1 MELTKE
7 QLEILVDG
15 FRQHDLTKEVALP
28 AEKVLSGE
36 LKPMYSPLEKRIME
50 YMKSNFPELGIK
62 RHMENFSVNHP
73 VNMMM
78 GIDARY
84 IANETTAIY
93 EDEERRN
100 AAVEQFM
107 DLFSPLFDTATK
119 SFCKAKGKNPLT
131 LKDEDIQ
138 RITDRVITVVNE
150 ELTSV
155 LMQGQ
160 QFTALNEISHEI
172 PAHADFRSSHNVDA
186 INFYNQWTHCKTA
199 VGTML
204 SLDDEDNPIDEPPS
218 DDDPV
223 FTVICKA
230 FCETLDDTDATIF
243 RMREDGYTQK
253 EIASY
258 LRYKNHTAVTKRL
271 QSIKKRWD
279 EFMSEHEP
287 QQ

>member
-15 FRQHDLTKEVALP
+15 FRQHDLTKEIALP
-28 AEKVLSGE
+28 TDKILSGE

-50 YMKSNFPELGIK
+50 YMKSNFPDLGIK

-78 GIDARY
+78 GIDAQY
-84 IANETTAIY
+84 IANEATAIY

-119 SFCKAKGKNPLT
+119 SYCKAKGKNPLT
-131 LKDEDIQ
+131 LNDEDIQ
-138 RITDRVITVVNE
+138 RITDRVVTVVNE

-172 PAHADFRSSHNVDA
+172 PAHTDFGNTRNVDA

-199 VGTML
+199 VGAML

-230 FCETLDDTDATIF
+230 FCETLDDMDATIF

-253 EIASY
+253 EIATY
-258 LRYKNHTAVTKRL
+258 LRYKNHTAITKRL

-279 EFMSEHEP
+279 EFMNEHEP

>member
-15 FRQHDLTKEVALP
+15 FRQHDLTKEIALP
-28 AEKVLSGE
+28 TEKILSGE

-84 IANETTAIY
+84 IANETKEIY
-93 EDEERRN
+93 EDEERKN
-100 AAVEQFM
+100 AAVEQYM
-107 DLFSPLFDTATK
+107 ELFSPLFDTATK
-119 SFCKAKGKNPLT
+119 SYCKAKGKNPLT
-131 LKDEDIQ
+131 LNDEDIQ
-138 RITDRVITVVNE
+138 RITDRVVTVVNE

-172 PAHADFRSSHNVDA
+172 PAHADFGNSRNVDA
-186 INFYNQWTHCKTA
+186 INFHNQWTHCKTA
-199 VGTML
+199 VGAML
-204 SLDDEDNPIDEPPS
+204 SLDDEDNPVDEPPS

-243 RMREDGYTQK
+243 HMREDGYTQK
-253 EIASY
+253 EIATY

-279 EFMSEHEP
+279 EFMCEHEP

>member
-84 IANETTAIY
+84 IANETTEIY
-93 EDEERRN
+93 ENEERRN
-100 AAVEQFM
+100 AAVEQYM
-107 DLFSPLFDTATK
+107 ELFSPLFDTAIK
-119 SFCKAKGKNPLT
+119 SYCKAKGKNPLT
-131 LKDEDIQ
+131 LNDEDIQ
-138 RITDRVITVVNE
+138 RITDRVVTVVNE

-172 PAHADFRSSHNVDA
+172 PAHTDFGNSRNVDA
-186 INFYNQWTHCKTA
+186 INFHNQWTHCKTA
-199 VGTML
+199 VGAML
-204 SLDDEDNPIDEPPS
+204 SLDDEDNPIDEPPG

-223 FTVICKA
+223 FTVICKT

-243 RMREDGYTQK
+243 HMREDGYTQA

-279 EFMSEHEP
+279 EFMCEHEP